1 MKWIE
6 HTSYHFK
13 YGLFQWNVGSDTDG
27 VFTGCLSLAKA
38 MNEVHKTI
46 VLVLPFPIHI
56 HTQYFFPLAFS
67 SAIIK
72 GIHT

>member
-6 HTSYHFK
+6 HTPYDFK
-13 YGLFQWNVGSDTDG
+13 YSLFQWNV

-38 MNEVHKTI
+38 MNEVQETI
-46 VLVLPFPIHI
+46 VLVSPFPLHI
-56 HTQYFFPLAFS
+56 HAQYFFPLAFS